1 MKKVLI
7 IDDENRTRDLVK
19 KMIDSFNFPLQVFA
33 EGENVST
40 GIEAINRIKPDIL
53 FLDIQMPDG
62 TGFDVLNKATK
73 IRSNASGM
81 ICSIAAFPKKEC
93 SEKAIKTPAGLK

>member
-1 MKKVLI
+1 MK
-7 IDDENRTRDLVK
+7 
-19 KMIDSFNFPLQVFA
+19 A
-33 EGENVST
+33 
-40 GIEAINRIKPDIL
+40 
-53 FLDIQMPDG
+53 
-62 TGFDVLNKATK
+62 TGFDVLAKATK